1 MLPDF
6 RYDPKNARN
15 GPAGRAMREPKLF
28 WEDFP
33 PGYALERQGEPI
45 TKAEI
50 IEFAAEFDPQPFHL
64 DEAAAA
70 SSMLGGLCA
79 SGWHTCAMIMR
90 IMCDAC
96 ILDSAS
102 LGAPGVEEGR
112 WTKPVFVGD
121 TLTVRLSCLERR
133 PSKSRPEMGL
143 TRFQWDAFNQNNVLV
158 ASLRSWGMFARRHP
172 GEAA

>member
-1 MLPDF
+1 MIG
-6 RYDPKNARN
+6 RY
-15 GPAGRAMREPKLF
+15 L
-28 WEDFP
+28 EDFTV
-33 PGYALERQGEPI
+33 GQTFGSGRLRVEKERI
-45 TKAEI
+45 KT
-50 IEFAAEFDPQPFHL
+50 FAAEFDPQPFHL

-79 SGWHTCAMIMR
+79 SGWHTCAMMMR
-90 IMCDAC
+90 IMCDAY

-133 PSKSRPEMGL
+133 PSRSRPEMGL
-143 TRFQWDAFNQNNVLV
+143 TRFQWDAFNQNNELV
-158 ASLRSWGMFARRHP
+158 ASLRSWAMFARRHP